1 MDRMQDEGTR
11 IAAPEAEGVFR
22 YFFRLGFVNIGGPV
36 AQLAMMYDHAVD
48 RAHWITRERFVRI
61 MGVCHILP
69 GPEALQLAIY
79 VGYLT
84 RGIRGGVFAGV
95 MFVLPGAVLITILA
109 ALYAA
114 FGALRSVDDAL
125 YVLKP
130 AVLGIIAA
138 GLLRIGRAALT
149 SWTLALIATAALTGM
164 RLLGVDV
171 ILILFAAGVAALLVG
186 SAKPETRPALAVG
199 PLLWLGSTPAL
210 PWLAPVAF
218 TLAEWVD
225 VAWVFLRTGLFS
237 FGGAYGSLALLT
249 RGVVTEHEWLTSAQ
263 LLDGVALS
271 IATPGPFM
279 LFATWA
285 GYLIAGVPGAAAATV
300 LVFLP
305 SFVLVLAAAGRI
317 ERMRERPAVRRF
329 LAGVS
334 AGVVAVILLVT
345 LDLAPAA
352 FVDPLAGAI
361 ALVAFSLIVIA
372 KRDVALVSV
381 LSMGAGIA
389 HALLRLA
396 LGPAAY

>member
-1 MDRMQDEGTR
+1 MQDEGTR
-11 IAAPEAEGVFR
+11 IDAPHAEGVFG

-36 AQLAMMYDHAVD
+36 AQLAMMYDHVVD

-84 RGIRGGVFAGV
+84 RGIQGGLFAGV
-95 MFVLPGAVLITILA
+95 MFILPGAVLITALA

-114 FGALRSVDDAL
+114 FGSVPLVNDAL

-149 SWTLALIATAALTGM
+149 SWRLGVIAMAAFGAMRVWGVDAIVILCAAGAAAL
-164 RLLGVDV
+164 
-171 ILILFAAGVAALLVG
+171 VADQRRPHP
-186 SAKPETRPALAVG
+186 SAPAFVVG
-199 PLLWLGSTPAL
+199 PYLWLGSTPAAS
-210 PWLAPVAF
+210 WLAPLAL
-218 TLAEWVD
+218 TLTDWLD

-237 FGGAYGSLALLT
+237 FGGAYGSIALLA
-249 RGVVTEHEWLTSAQ
+249 RGVVTEHGWLTSAQ

-285 GYLIAGVPGAAAATV
+285 GYLIGGVPGAIAATV

-305 SFVLVLAAAGRI
+305 SFILVLAAARQI
-317 ERMRERPAVRRF
+317 EAMRERPPVRRF

-345 LDLAPAA
+345 LDLAPSTL
-352 FVDPLAGAI
+352 VDPLAGAI
-361 ALVAFSLIVIA
+361 ALTAFGLIVFA
-372 KRDVALVSV
+372 KRDVALVSAAT
-381 LSMGAGIA
+381 MGAGIA
-389 HALLRLA
+389 YALLRMA
-396 LGPAAY
+396 LGATA

>member
-1 MDRMQDEGTR
+1 MQDEGTR
-11 IAAPEAEGVFR
+11 IAAPDAEGVFS

-114 FGALRSVDDAL
+114 FGSVPSVNDAL

-149 SWTLALIATAALTGM
+149 SWTLALIAAAAFAGM

-171 ILILFAAGVAALLVG
+171 ILTLFAAGVAALLVG
-186 SAKPETRPALAVG
+186 PVKPETRPASVVVG
-199 PLLWLGSTPAL
+199 PLLWLGSTPAS

-249 RGVVTEHEWLTSAQ
+249 RGVVTEHGWLTSAQ

-305 SFVLVLAAAGRI
+305 SFILVLAAARRI
-317 ERMRERPAVRRF
+317 EQMRERPAVRRF

-345 LDLAPAA
+345 LELAPAA
-352 FVDPLAGAI
+352 LVDPLAGVI
-361 ALVAFSLIVIA
+361 ALAAFSLIVIA
-372 KRDVALVSV
+372 KRDVALVS
-381 LSMGAGIA
+381 LLTMGAGIA

-396 LGPAAY
+396 LGPA